1 MYRAA
6 AVVIAVI
13 AAVHLYIAWFEIFAW
28 TTRGPAV
35 FSSFPRDLFEE
46 TTAIAANQGLY
57 NAFLSAGLI
66 WSLLIREQK
75 WRINVGICFLLFV
88 IVAGVFGAVTVS
100 SRIMLVQTAPATL
113 GLVLLMLARR
123 RV

>member
-13 AAVHLYIAWFEIFAW
+13 AALHLYIAWFEIFAW

-35 FSSFPRDLFEE
+35 FSSFPPELFEQ
-46 TTAIAANQGLY
+46 TTSMAANQGLY
-57 NAFLSAGLI
+57 NAFLAAGLI
-66 WSLLIREQK
+66 WSLLIRDPR

-88 IVAGVFGAVTVS
+88 AVAGVFGAFTVS
-100 SRIMLVQTAPATL
+100 SRIMAVQTLPAVFGL
-113 GLVLLMLARR
+113 LFLVLAKRKA
-123 RV
+123 